1 MLVVRA
7 LQNIARTGRTVC
19 CTIHQPSS
27 VIFEMFDDLL
37 LLKKGEVVYFG
48 ELGLH
53 SCQLI
58 QYFESLGASPMS
70 PGENPSTWMLNTIS
84 IPNDDESPN
93 FTDRYRTSAA
103 YESLHNFLQ
112 ELNIPVE
119 AMESSIFNHKHARS
133 LGERNLLM
141 ARRLGLI
148 YWRSPSYNYSR
159 MLLCI
164 FMGVLLSS
172 VFFSN
177 ARPSSFTETA
187 IKSIISTIFISF
199 IIVGVLSITTV
210 MPVMVKIRDV
220 FYRHRAAG
228 MLDHNSLFWAL
239 AYAEMKFIISA
250 SFLFCICFYFGIGF
264 QIGPLRFASFWS
276 FFTFNLAIYSYF
288 GQAFTCCFRGMG
300 TAQILAAVFIGLNNL
315 FSGLIVRPQYLSGNC
330 SIPSVCVFR
339 INPLTRIFV
348 TRNLPINTGFWQAP
362 FWITPG
368 HYVFEGLVVT
378 QFNYDQR
385 PVIATQG
392 SVFYQ
397 YLIDQGSGTCKTMT
411 NSTTS
416 LQECVGTVSQYV
428 QSFFGGRFRH
438 SHIYYDAIILGVYL
452 AFGRLLTYIAL
463 RKFNFMAT

>member
-1 MLVVRA
+1 MIVVRA
-7 LQNIARTGRTVC
+7 LQKIARTGRTVC

-58 QYFESLGASPMS
+58 QNFESLGAPPMT

-84 IPNDDESPN
+84 KANDNESPD
-93 FTDRYRTSAA
+93 FIQCYRTSTA
-103 YESLHNFLQ
+103 YESLHNLLQ
-112 ELNIPVE
+112 ELNNIQVDDTV
-119 AMESSIFNHKHARS
+119 STLFSHKHARS
-133 LGERNLLM
+133 LRERNLLM

-164 FMGVLLSS
+164 FMGILLSS
-172 VFFSN
+172 VFFAN
-177 ARPSSFTETA
+177 ARPASFTETA

-239 AYAEMKFIISA
+239 AYAEMKFIIYA
-250 SFLFCICFYFGIGF
+250 SFLFCICFYFGVGFEIGW
-264 QIGPLRFASFWS
+264 LRFASFWA

-315 FSGLIVRPQYLSGNC
+315 FSGLIVRPQYLSGKI
-330 SIPSVCVFR
+330 SSVVVYPLSSR
-339 INPLTRIFV
+339 ILQILQLITIQ
-348 TRNLPINTGFWQAP
+348 LSSCP
-362 FWITPG
+362 F
-368 HYVFEGLVVT
+368 
-378 QFNYDQR
+378 QNKQD
-385 PVIATQG
+385 
-392 SVFYQ
+392 
-397 YLIDQGSGTCKTMT
+397 
-411 NSTTS
+411 
-416 LQECVGTVSQYV
+416 
-428 QSFFGGRFRH
+428 
-438 SHIYYDAIILGVYL
+438 
-452 AFGRLLTYIAL
+452 FGR
-463 RKFNFMAT
+463 RPFG